1 MMPLRLPQSLAAR
14 LALILFIGLVL
25 AYGLSF
31 SSQFYERYHTG
42 RNVMLT
48 NLSTDVSTAVAL
60 LDRLPANERADW
72 LPLLER
78 RNYRYRLEQQ
88 PLGEPMNMQQAPMAA
103 HTIARAV
110 PPHFQPQFFNVP
122 GPIPHFQVQL
132 ALKDGKSLILDVTPG
147 GIPIAQW
154 LPVVL
159 ILQLLVLLGCTWL
172 AVHMA
177 IRPLTRLAQ
186 AVDQLDPDTPSP
198 DLVEQGPSEVVYAA
212 RAFNTLQG
220 RIAAF
225 LKERMQLLA
234 AISHDL
240 QTPITRMKLRVEQM
254 HGSQEKDKL
263 WGDLSEMQHL
273 VREGVAYARSMDS
286 AAEPECRI
294 DLDAFLD
301 SLVCDYQDS
310 GQPVRLIGAA
320 DGSLDKSAGGSG
332 TIINTRPHALRRVLT
347 NLLDNAIKF
356 GGSAELQVQSSTSG
370 ILLQV
375 LDNGPGIPEAELA
388 QVLQPFYRV
397 ESSRNRDTGGTGL
410 GLAIA
415 QQLSLALGG
424 RLTLQNRP
432 SGGLC
437 VTVEL
442 PPPQ

>member
-1 MMPLRLPQSLAAR
+1 MMQLRLPQSLAAR
-14 LALILFIGLVL
+14 LALILLIGLVL

-31 SSQFYERYHTG
+31 SSQFYERYQTG
-42 RNVMLT
+42 RNVMLN

-60 LDRLPANERADW
+60 LDRLPAEERAGW
-72 LPLLER
+72 LPLVER
-78 RNYRYRLEQQ
+78 RNYRYLLDQ
-88 PLGEPMNMQQAPMAA
+88 PIVGEPMDMQQPPAA
-103 HTIARAV
+103 ALTIAQTVAKRFEPV
-110 PPHFQPQFFNVP
+110 FQTMP
-122 GPIPHFQVQL
+122 GKRPHFQVHMTL
-132 ALKDGKSLILDVTPG
+132 SDGKSLTLDVTPG
-147 GIPIAQW
+147 AIPVAQW

-186 AVDQLDPDTPSP
+186 AVDQLDPDAPSP
-198 DLVEQGPSEVVYAA
+198 DLDEKGPSEVVYAA
-212 RAFNTLQG
+212 RAFNTLQS
-220 RIAAF
+220 RIATF

-254 HGSQEKDKL
+254 DGSLEKDKL
-263 WGDLSEMQHL
+263 WSDLSEMQHL

-294 DLDAFLD
+294 DLDAFLN

-310 GQPVRLIGAA
+310 GQAVSLNGSTAA
-320 DGSLDKSAGGSG
+320 V
-332 TIINTRPHALRRVLT
+332 INTRPHALRRILT
-347 NLLDNAIKF
+347 NLTDNALKF
-356 GGSAELQVQSSTSG
+356 GGSAELKVQNTGSG
-370 ILLQV
+370 IQLQV
-375 LDNGPGIPEAELA
+375 LDNGPGIPEAELE

-397 ESSRNRDTGGTGL
+397 ESSRNRETGGTGL

-415 QQLSLALGG
+415 QQLSQALGG
-424 RLTLQNRP
+424 RLTLQNRTE
-432 SGGLC
+432 GGLC

-442 PPPQ
+442 PR

>member
-1 MMPLRLPQSLAAR
+1 MKLRLPQSLAAR
-14 LALILFIGLVL
+14 LALILLVGLVL

-31 SSQFYERYHTG
+31 SSQFYERYQTG
-42 RNVMLT
+42 RNVMLN

-60 LDRLPANERADW
+60 LDRLPAEERARW
-72 LPLLER
+72 LPLVER
-78 RNYRYRLEQQ
+78 RNYRYLLDQ
-88 PLGEPMNMQQAPMAA
+88 PIVGEPMDMQQPPMAA
-103 HTIARAV
+103 LTIAQTVAKRFEPV
-110 PPHFQPQFFNVP
+110 FRTMP
-122 GPIPHFQVQL
+122 GKRLHFQVHMTL
-132 ALKDGKSLILDVTPG
+132 SDGKSLTLDVTPG
-147 GIPIAQW
+147 AIPVAQW

-186 AVDQLDPDTPSP
+186 AVDKLDPDTPSP
-198 DLVEQGPSEVVYAA
+198 SLDEKGPSEVVYAA
-212 RAFNTLQG
+212 KAFNTLQS

-254 HGSQEKDKL
+254 DGSQEKDKL
-263 WGDLSEMQHL
+263 WSDLSEMQHL

-310 GQPVRLIGAA
+310 GQVVSLNGNTAA
-320 DGSLDKSAGGSG
+320 V
-332 TIINTRPHALRRVLT
+332 INTRPHALRRILT
-347 NLLDNAIKF
+347 NLTDNALKF
-356 GGSAELQVQSSTSG
+356 AGSAELKVQNTASG
-370 ILLQV
+370 IQLQV
-375 LDNGPGIPEAELA
+375 LDHGPGLPEAELER
-388 QVLQPFYRV
+388 VLQPFYRV
-397 ESSRNRDTGGTGL
+397 ETSRNRETGGTGL

-415 QQLSLALGG
+415 QQLSQALGG
-424 RLTLQNRP
+424 RLTLNNRTE
-432 SGGLC
+432 GGLC
-437 VTVEL
+437 VTVDL
-442 PPPQ
+442 PHHR